1 MQIEKNKDFLCAFA
15 CARVLA
21 TAGYV
26 SAVKVDLLRV
36 RHIWFFF
43 KEEQ

>member
-1 MQIEKNKDFLCAFA
+1 MHNENNKDFLCDSA

-26 SAVKVDLLRV
+26 SAVKDPLYASEVL
-36 RHIWFFF
+36 
-43 KEEQ
+43 